1 MYVIPAKPV
10 PEKAGSGNPGVITPN
25 CLYDKK
31 IWLESPVNRKAT
43 DMSHPREPDPV
54 KLISSLFS
62 HEKGI
67 IEKVI
72 GQLSDIYGPVDHI
85 SPELLFDRTRY
96 YAKEM
101 GWPLHRRFVSFEKLV
116 PTGTLVEVKLKTNEV
131 EQMYLCGGN
140 RTVNIDPGCISPERL
155 ILATGKN
162 YVHRIY
168 LSKGIY
174 ADLTLI
180 FKKGSF
186 SPLKW
191 TYPDYADPEVIGFF
205 NGVRGQY
212 MDQLREMKRI
222 D

>member
-1 MYVIPAKPV
+1 
-10 PEKAGSGNPGVITPN
+10 
-25 CLYDKK
+25 
-31 IWLESPVNRKAT
+31 
-43 DMSHPREPDPV
+43 MSHPREPDPV
-54 KLISSLFS
+54 KLISSVFS

-72 GQLSDIYGPVDHI
+72 GELSDIYGPVDRI

-101 GWPLHRRFVSFEKLV
+101 GWPLQRRFVSFEKLV
-116 PTGTLVEVKLKTNEV
+116 PAGTLVEVKLKTNEV
-131 EQMYLCGGN
+131 EQKYLRGGN